1 MHTRSAQRSLAA
13 SSCSS
18 TWVPQV
24 VSGEEKRALTTQASS
39 WAAPQWRSAHP
50 PERASTDGCLT
61 DFAVAP
67 LPQQVQDEILN

>member
-1 MHTRSAQRSLAA
+1 MHTRSAQRSPAA

-24 VSGEEKRALTTQASS
+24 VSGEEKRAFTTHASS
-39 WAAPQWRSAHP
+39 WTAPQRRSAHQS
-50 PERASTDGCLT
+50 ERADTNGCLA

-67 LPQQVQDEILN
+67 LPHQVQDESLN